1 MASLEE
7 LSKNLQNFRYYSGYG
22 TFNAN
27 NLPYGKD
34 RPGGGDSNQ
43 PFVVRGV
50 DTRWSPSNFDDGL
63 SPFGAVTLAS
73 RTASDLS
80 RVTQFLYT
88 TIKGPLF
95 LLKQTGLQ
103 RSNPNINQIDVNT
116 VDKRINPD
124 LPTQLY
130 NPLGLNTLAQVALGA
145 LGARFTKHGLIP
157 QTKSERSYETYILS
171 EETEGR
177 NRLNNLVRKFSDKTK
192 DQGVILK
199 YGGGAQS
206 FFGIGNTTINR
217 VSEKSRLNYNNVVDE
232 NSGFISIP
240 ISNLYKITSTP
251 SRDVPVDPTKIAEAE
266 GELLNRPQL
275 GPDDAPNTYSL
286 QSNRDFRSYKNA
298 VNRKLGGNSGNE
310 LPESNYDLY
319 NMERRI
325 GIARVR
331 TPQERV
337 NYSSEADTADRI
349 NAISL
354 YYSNN
359 PATAGSGQD
368 QLLDVND
375 QVVDKDKIRDLI
387 KFRIKIYDND
397 RNLNPKGSSYG
408 VYIVFRSYINNIKRT
423 VIPKLDAYKYV
434 GRGESF
440 YAYDGFTESVT
451 ISFTIAASSRA
462 EMKPLYQKLNY
473 LISSLTPDYSIYG
486 LMRGNI
492 AELTVGDFLLYQ
504 PGIITN
510 FDMIIDEDS
519 NWEIALQEPE
529 NERFGTDTDMH
540 ELPQLIK
547 CSMTFIPIYNFLPR
561 KNAEAP
567 FIGIDGL
574 RENKPK
580 KQWLNGLNDKL
591 KSKEKTAPKGS
602 VTVPDPT
609 PVYLSPNDPEFFNP
623 TTNS

>member
-7 LSKNLQNFRYYSGYG
+7 LSKNIQNFRYYSGYG
-22 TFNAN
+22 TFNSN
-27 NLPYGKD
+27 SLPYGKD
-34 RPGGGDSNQ
+34 RPGGGSSNQ

-63 SPFGAVTLAS
+63 TPFGVVTLAS

-88 TIKGPLF
+88 TTKGPLF

-145 LGARFTKHGLIP
+145 LGSRFTKHGLIP
-157 QTKSERSYETYILS
+157 QEKDARSYETYILR
-171 EETEGR
+171 EESEGR
-177 NRLNNLVRKFSDKTK
+177 NRLNNLVIKFSDKTK
-192 DQGVILK
+192 DQSIILK

-206 FFGIGNTTINR
+206 FLGIGNTTINR
-217 VSEKSRLNYNNVVDE
+217 VKEKGRLNYNNAVDE
-232 NSGFISIP
+232 NSGFIIIP
-240 ISNLYKITSTP
+240 VSNLNKITNTV
-251 SRDVPVDPTKIAEAE
+251 SRNVYVDPTKTTPDPE
-266 GELLNRPQL
+266 GETIGRPQL
-275 GPDDAPNTYSL
+275 GPNDSPNTYSL
-286 QSNRDFRSYKNA
+286 SSDRDFRSYKNA
-298 VNRKLGGNSGNE
+298 VNRKLGGSKGDE

-331 TPQERV
+331 TPQQKV
-337 NYSSEADTADRI
+337 SYSSEADTADRI
-349 NAISL
+349 NAVSL

-359 PATAGSGQD
+359 PAVAGSGTD
-368 QLLDVND
+368 ELLDVND
-375 QVVDKDKIRDLI
+375 EVVNKEKIRDLI

-397 RNLNPKGSSYG
+397 RNLNPKGNSYG
-408 VYIVFRSYINNIKRT
+408 VYIIFRSYINNIKRNI
-423 VIPKLDAYKYV
+423 VPKWDAYKYV

-473 LISSLTPDYSIYG
+473 LIASLTPDYSMYG

-529 NERFGTDTDMH
+529 SDRFGTDADMH
-540 ELPQLIK
+540 ELPHLIK
-547 CSMTFIPIYNFLPR
+547 CTMTFIPIYNFLPR

-580 KQWLNGLNDKL
+580 KWWLNDLNDKL
-591 KSKEKTAPKGS
+591 KSKEKKKGQI
-602 VTVPDPT
+602 TVPDPVPT
-609 PVYLSPNDPEFFNP
+609 YLNPNDPAFFNP